1 MVKKSNL
8 LWFDTKILILLIAFH
23 IQNVTSFWGKENFI
37 EEKSKEILSEKKV
50 HQHIEKSPTC
60 GSLKLSNCIIKA

>member
-37 EEKSKEILSEKKV
+37 EEKSKENFWAKKKYTNTLISLLHAV
-50 HQHIEKSPTC
+50 H
-60 GSLKLSNCIIKA
+60 